1 MDVNGAPLYKIDEH
15 RHLYETLMK
24 IFNLKDRPHHLMTLA
39 TWHHAEWSYLNPER
53 SFEERVEEMREE
65 LEGKLI
71 PATFVAEDEEG
82 NLLGSASLLAQDMSS
97 HPELTPWL
105 ASVYVNA
112 DHRGKGIGSTL
123 VRQVMKHALDN
134 GIHRLYLYTPDQ
146 EQLYAR
152 LGWQLLSREPY
163 NGTPVTIMQLDQ

>member
-1 MDVNGAPLYKIDEH
+1 MQIS
-15 RHLYETLMK
+15 
-24 IFNLKDRPHHLMTLA
+24 NLKDKPHHLTTLA
-39 TWHHAEWSYLNPER
+39 RWHHAEWSYLNPQR
-53 SFEERVEEMREE
+53 SFDERVAEMRED

-71 PATFVAEDEEG
+71 PTTFIAEDEQG

-105 ASVYVNA
+105 ASVYVDA
-112 DHRGKGIGSTL
+112 SQRGKGIGSTL
-123 VRQVMKHALDN
+123 VRQVMQHARDN
-134 GIHRLYLYTPDQ
+134 GIARLYLYTPDQ

-163 NGTPVTIMQLDQ
+163 NGTPVTIMSLDQ